1 MPCACGKKAAFR
13 RLTPKH
19 FLSAVGAVNVG
30 RRYYACRACG
40 RTYSPRDARAGVG
53 AIQVT
58 EQARKMIVTASTVW
72 SFDDASAKLHDLCG
86 MKVSDDTIER
96 VCQDEGER
104 ARRWLRGRG
113 KPGGGG
119 EGDEVA
125 RAFAAAPGD
134 PEFYSD
140 GLKVNTT
147 GGWREMRLNL
157 LQKRERASPAAPGR
171 WKDRV
176 LPEASVRLASCAIA
190 DSRLTGAMWQR
201 WSERMG
207 LGDSTDLSVLADG
220 AAWIWEQAGR
230 RLSPGAQWCVD
241 VYHVSEHLHDCA
253 KAMFGEGAAAR
264 AWAQERLDELVR
276 DAGPRFI
283 DQLDLRIRSCADAGQ
298 AAAMR
303 SLRTYLQGNRDR
315 MWYAD
320 RLREGKP
327 IGSGAIEGACKK
339 VGTRLKLNSAR
350 WRPRRA
356 ERFGALLCPE
366 YTDQTQAY
374 WRSRAA

>member
-1 MPCACGKKAAFR
+1 M
-13 RLTPKH
+13 
-19 FLSAVGAVNVG
+19 NIE

-40 RTYSPRDARAGVG
+40 KTYSPWDDWAGMG

-58 EQARKMIVTASTVW
+58 EHARKLIVTVSTVW
-72 SFDDASAKLHDLCG
+72 SFDNASAKLDDLCS

-104 ARRWLRGRG
+104 ARKWLRGPQ
-113 KPGGGG
+113 KPAGQ
-119 EGDEVA
+119 DELA
-125 RAFAAAPGD
+125 RRFAAAAGE

-140 GLKVNTT
+140 GLKINTT

-157 LQKRERASPAAPGR
+157 LQKRERALPVTPEK

-176 LPEASVRLASCAIA
+176 LPEASVRLASCATA
-190 DSRLTGAMWQR
+190 DSRLTGAMWKQ
-201 WSERMG
+201 WSVRMG
-207 LGDSTDLSVLADG
+207 LNDSKELSVLADG
-220 AAWIWEQAGR
+220 APWIWEQAHL
-230 RLSPGAQWCVD
+230 RLSPAAQRCVD

-253 KAMFGEGAAAR
+253 KGMFGEGAAAR
-264 AWAQERLDELVR
+264 AWAQERLEELIQE
-276 DAGPRFI
+276 AGPRFI
-283 DQLDLRIRSCADAGQ
+283 TQLELRMQSCVDDKQ
-298 AAAMR
+298 VAAMQ

-320 RLREGKP
+320 RLREGKA

-339 VGTRLKLNSAR
+339 IGTRLKLNSAR

-356 ERFGALLCPE
+356 ERFGALLCLE
-366 YTDQTQAY
+366 YTGQTTAY
-374 WRSRAA
+374 WQSRVA